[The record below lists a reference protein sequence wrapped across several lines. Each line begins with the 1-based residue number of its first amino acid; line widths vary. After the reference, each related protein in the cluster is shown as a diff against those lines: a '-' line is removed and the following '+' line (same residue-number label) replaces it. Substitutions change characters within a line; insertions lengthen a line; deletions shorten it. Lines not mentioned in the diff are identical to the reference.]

1 MIDNKKAE
9 ILILGLGNPILSD
22 DSVGLR
28 VVDKLKKILTP
39 KNNVDFCKVATSGIE
54 LLDII
59 SGYKHLIL
67 IDVIKTGK
75 EKIGTLNKHKISDF
89 NNSIHL
95 SSPHQMN
102 FPSVIEFA
110 NKTGI
115 PVPEIIDIF
124 TIEVKD
130 IYAFSLECSELMK
143 KKIPVIAD
151 KILKELRLYKNN

>member
-1 MIDNKKAE
+1 MIDDKKAE

-28 VVDKLKKILTP
+28 VVDKLKEIINK
-39 KNNVDFCKVATSGIE
+39 KNNVNFCKVAISGIE
-54 LLDII
+54 ILDII

-75 EKIGTLNKHKISDF
+75 DKIGKLTMYKISDF

-95 SSPHQMN
+95 TNPHQLN
-102 FPSVIEFA
+102 LPSVIEFA

-115 PVPEIIDIF
+115 PVPEVIDIF
-124 TIEVKD
+124 TIEVED
-130 IYAFSLECSELMK
+130 IYTFSEECSPEIK
-143 KKIPVIAD
+143 DKIPEIA
-151 KILKELRLYKNN
+151 KEILKKSGLF

>member
-1 MIDNKKAE
+1 MADNKKAE

-28 VVDKLKKILTP
+28 VVDKLKEILNT
-39 KNNVDFCKVATSGIE
+39 KNNVDFYKVATSGIE

-75 EKIGTLNKHKISDF
+75 EKIGTLTQHKISDF

-95 SSPHQMN
+95 SNPHQLN

-115 PVPEIIDIF
+115 PVPETIDIF
-124 TIEVKD
+124 TIEVED
-130 IYAFSLECSELMK
+130 IYTFSLECSPEIK
-143 KKIPVIAD
+143 NKIPEIT
-151 KILKELRLYKNN
+151 KEILKKSGLF